1 MSDRKEQIINIIS
14 SIINACLNLV
24 GCYLV
29 EWLVIPDLDK
39 DILPPTRF
47 LQYFLL
53 YNSIRQFSRVFKY
66 WSYYSILYKM
76 VEFPRMVWPIVIK
89 PYTKMFLGLMM
100 FVCLFGGIYILV
112 REFPKM
118 IGIQLTYST
127 KAYIFICSSTLL
139 LRSFGNILI
148 SLIVRWGYKQENKRE
163 HINLTLGLI
172 NEERIRYLIYL
183 LFFIALLILP
193 FYTFQGQKFSYNRN
207 LPGAILSSFATY
219 IAFDRLFNNWSLI
232 KFSPRKHWQ
241 LLLEVYKKDPKYTD
255 LDNYLVKKDKD
266 MLNKIND

>member
-100 FVCLFGGIYILV
+100 FVCLFGGIYIL
-112 REFPKM
+112 
-118 IGIQLTYST
+118 QLTYST